1 MPLGQ
6 TELPKREAG
15 ERRLPFSCNF
25 GGQNV
30 NCLMRVH
37 FSRRRKNT
45 SVPREIKLLGHIER
59 ARPKKGSTEGGKNN
73 VQLREIREMSS
84 EAEIDLQEAAAHDES
99 AAGGAGDG
107 GAEGGG
113 VPPGHRPPRHCH
125 ALPHLSHSEVRA
137 EAG

>member
-1 MPLGQ
+1 M
-6 TELPKREAG
+6 TD
-15 ERRLPFSCNF
+15 
-25 GGQNV
+25 
-30 NCLMRVH
+30 
-37 FSRRRKNT
+37 
-45 SVPREIKLLGHIER
+45 IER
-59 ARPKKGSTEGGKNN
+59 ARPKKGRKEGGRNN
-73 VQLREIREMSS
+73 VQLRERREMSS

-137 EAG
+137 EGGWLNTNVGK